1 MFLDYF
7 ALTLLI
13 VISIILIYAA
23 IYIHDIP
30 YEMAV
35 KRNHPHQDAIHYGG
49 WLSLFTLHAIWP
61 FLWIWATLYRPETGY
76 GFGEAS
82 SDSSTDSGE
91 DLANT
96 VAGLEQA
103 VSALQEEISQGSDQ
117 ANTVARLEQAV
128 STLHEEVNALRQ
140 STSGGDQS

>member
-13 VISIILIYAA
+13 VVSLILIYAA

-61 FLWIWATLYRPETGY
+61 FLWIWATLYKPGVGY
-76 GFGEAS
+76 GFQGRQ
-82 SDSSTDSGE
+82 SDG
-91 DLANT
+91 DLADAVTRLEET
-96 VAGLEQA
+96 VSELRSEIDELRNA
-103 VSALQEEISQGSDQ
+103 VSEESES
-117 ANTVARLEQAV
+117 
-128 STLHEEVNALRQ
+128 
-140 STSGGDQS
+140 

>member
-13 VISIILIYAA
+13 VVSLILIYAA

-35 KRNHPHQDAIHYGG
+35 KRNHPHQDAIHDGG

-61 FLWIWATLYRPETGY
+61 FLWIWATLYKPGVGY
-76 GFGEAS
+76 GFG
-82 SDSSTDSGE
+82 SGGGESGSELARAVE
-91 DLANT
+91 DLAKT
-96 VAGLEQA
+96 VEDLQQQ
-103 VSALQEEISQGSDQ
+103 VSALQQSPLDEEQP
-117 ANTVARLEQAV
+117 
-128 STLHEEVNALRQ
+128 
-140 STSGGDQS
+140 

>member
-7 ALTLLI
+7 ALTLLV
-13 VISIILIYAA
+13 VISVTLVYAA

-61 FLWIWATLYRPETGY
+61 FLWIWATLYKPGVGY
-76 GFGEAS
+76 GFS
-82 SDSSTDSGE
+82 SDKALGE
-91 DLANT
+91 T
-96 VAGLEQA
+96 VDELEKKIDD
-103 VSALQEEISQGSDQ
+103 LQEQ
-117 ANTVARLEQAV
+117 
-128 STLHEEVNALRQ
+128 VNAMNEER
-140 STSGGDQS
+140 S

>member
-76 GFGEAS
+76 GFEAAKDGS
-82 SDSSTDSGE
+82 NEEFKNT
-91 DLANT
+91 LAE
-96 VAGLEQA
+96 LEQT
-103 VSALQEEISQGSDQ
+103 VSELQAQIHSMRSLASESEQSSATEI
-117 ANTVARLEQAV
+117 ANDGEQ
-128 STLHEEVNALRQ
+128 S
-140 STSGGDQS
+140 

>member
-1 MFLDYF
+1 MFLNYF

-76 GFGEAS
+76 GFG
-82 SDSSTDSGE
+82 GE
-91 DLANT
+91 SADTGENLANT
-96 VAGLEQA
+96 VAKLEQA
-103 VSALQEEISQGSDQ
+103 VSALQEEISGAGDQ

-140 STSGGDQS
+140 PASGGDPS

>member
-7 ALTLLI
+7 ALTLMI

-76 GFGEAS
+76 GFERS
-82 SDSSTDSGE
+82 SDGSTEEFKNTLAELGKTVGELQAQIDSMRSQASEGE
-91 DLANT
+91 
-96 VAGLEQA
+96 
-103 VSALQEEISQGSDQ
+103 
-117 ANTVARLEQAV
+117 
-128 STLHEEVNALRQ
+128 Q
-140 STSGGDQS
+140 S

>member
-1 MFLDYF
+1 MFLEYL

-13 VISIILIYAA
+13 VVSLILIYAA

-61 FLWIWATLYRPETGY
+61 FLWIWATLYKPGVGY
-76 GFGEAS
+76 GFG
-82 SDSSTDSGE
+82 SGE
-91 DLANT
+91 GETGRELADKVEQLVKTVDDLQ
-96 VAGLEQA
+96 EQ
-103 VSALQEEISQGSDQ
+103 VSALQQSSTGEEQ
-117 ANTVARLEQAV
+117 T
-128 STLHEEVNALRQ
+128 
-140 STSGGDQS
+140 

>member
-76 GFGEAS
+76 GFESSKDGSTEEFKDALAELEETVGELHSQINSMRSQAS
-82 SDSSTDSGE
+82 ESEQSSATE
-91 DLANT
+91 TAN
-96 VAGLEQA
+96 
-103 VSALQEEISQGSDQ
+103 D
-117 ANTVARLEQAV
+117 
-128 STLHEEVNALRQ
+128 
-140 STSGGDQS
+140 GDQ